1 MIGRLP
7 ALALVAFAALY
18 LWQTLAIPL
27 DPWSATEAINART
40 LPFAYGVVLFLVGAA
55 LLIRPHALP
64 SSGGDQTG
72 SEADAGTSRRWLKL
86 AAQCVII
93 VGFGVA
99 IPFVGPW
106 VALGALLVASLLAA
120 GERRLPILIFLPI
133 GTAAAAWLIVAVLL
147 DVYVDPG
154 SLFARLER

>member
-64 SSGGDQTG
+64 SSGGDKTK
-72 SEADAGTSRRWLKL
+72 SEADGGTLQRWLKL

-93 VGFGVA
+93 VGFGIA

-133 GTAAAAWLIVAVLL
+133 GTAGAAWLIVAVLL
-147 DVYVDPG
+147 DIYVDPG